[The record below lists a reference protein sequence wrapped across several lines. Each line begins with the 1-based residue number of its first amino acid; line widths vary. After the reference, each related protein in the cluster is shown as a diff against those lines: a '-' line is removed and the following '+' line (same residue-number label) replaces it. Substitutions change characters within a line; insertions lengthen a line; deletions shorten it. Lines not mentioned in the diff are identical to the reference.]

1 MGGMSHTIQNSYV
14 KLRSADVTKA
24 DVTMDGGVAGSKLT
38 EVTERDIFELGT
50 DANGAVLVFSGEGVD
65 GDTFDGFIW
74 GVTNEGWG
82 EAIAEISATLGTAI
96 ADMTNKDATERLF
109 VDSITITAKYHVKEV
124 TVADSGNNR
133 YAKLGWDTL
142 GLKGMYVCV
151 TAVGGAGEVD
161 RLTPWV
167 RTF

>member
-1 MGGMSHTIQNSYV
+1 MMIHTIQNSYT
-14 KLRSADVTKA
+14 KLRKLDITEA

-38 EVTERDIFELGT
+38 EVTDRDYVEFGT
-50 DANGAVLVFSGEGVD
+50 DVNGIALVFSGEAVD
-65 GDTFDGFIW
+65 GDTFDAFVW
-74 GVTNEGWG
+74 GVTNEGWA
-82 EAIAEISATLGTAI
+82 EAIAEISGTVGTAI
-96 ADMTNKDATERLF
+96 ADVTNADNTSRLF
-109 VDSITITAKYHVKEV
+109 VDTINIKDEFHLKDV

-142 GLKGMYVCV
+142 GLKGMYICV

>member
-1 MGGMSHTIQNSYV
+1 MGMLSTIQNSYV
-14 KLRSADVTKA
+14 TLRSADITAA
-24 DVTMDGGVAGSKLT
+24 DVTMDGGVKGSKLT
-38 EVTERDIFELGT
+38 EVTERDIVEFGT
-50 DANGAVLVFSGEGVD
+50 DVNGVILMFSGEAVD
-65 GDTFDGFIW
+65 GDTFDGFVW
-74 GVTNEGWG
+74 GVTNEGIA
-82 EAIAEISATLGTAI
+82 EAICEISGTVGTAI
-96 ADMTNKDATERLF
+96 ADMTDVDATERLF
-109 VDSITITAKYHVKEV
+109 VDTIEIKQEFHIKEV